1 MACRLLPFTAVNLS
15 AFHRLRPGSPRTA
28 IFSAILLACLTGSL
42 SAAAAAPE
50 VRTRQFDGLSLEYRL
65 QIENNPRVA
74 YDGQAFVRTV
84 GEKRIY
90 TVLLN
95 RAYFQREGG
104 EIFDRLSKKSE
115 PQRVREESNEG
126 IAALEGDWL
135 SLGRIPV
142 AELRAL
148 QIRLENAAWRDLHE
162 RCVAAHA
169 SARKARKDFV
179 QAFARARLASIE
191 EHEVSH
197 LIDLAR
203 GGDETSPAFARETE
217 LKAFYAEL
225 ARGGNPLDSMSQ
237 ALAGLLD
244 EVRRGRT
251 VDYSREKVAA
261 VLRFLRA
268 SPNLRPRI
276 PELLGA
282 DLSPRESGKV
292 LTIAGNRLLA
302 ENRP

>member
-1 MACRLLPFTAVNLS
+1 MKLS
-15 AFHRLRPGSPRTA
+15 AYHRLWPRSSRTA
-28 IFSAILLACLTGSL
+28 IFAAILLACLTASL
-42 SAAAAAPE
+42 SAAAAPPE
-50 VRTRQFDGLSLEYRL
+50 VKTRQFDGLTLEYRL

-74 YDGQAFVRTV
+74 YDGQAFVRTEA
-84 GEKRIY
+84 GKRIY

-95 RAYFQREGG
+95 RAYFEREGG
-104 EIFDRLSKKSE
+104 EIFDRLSKGSE
-115 PQRVREESNEG
+115 PQRDSPEAGEG
-126 IAALEGDWL
+126 IAVLETDWF
-135 SLGRIPV
+135 SPGHIPV
-142 AELRAL
+142 AGLRTL
-148 QIRLENAAWRDLHE
+148 QIQLENAAWRDLHE
-162 RCVAAHA
+162 RCVATQA
-169 SARKARKDFV
+169 SARKARRDFV
-179 QAFARARLASIE
+179 RAFARARLASIE

-203 GGDETSPAFARETE
+203 GGDEASPDFARETE

-268 SPNLRPRI
+268 SPNLRRRI
-276 PELLGA
+276 PELLRA
-282 DLSPRESGKV
+282 DGPPSGSAEV
-292 LTIAGNRLLA
+292 LAIAGNRLLA
-302 ENRP
+302 ENPPQ

>member
-1 MACRLLPFTAVNLS
+1 MHRSP
-15 AFHRLRPGSPRTA
+15 FHRLWPRSPRTA
-28 IFSAILLACLTGSL
+28 IFAAILLACLTASL
-42 SAAAAAPE
+42 SAAAASPE
-50 VRTRQFDGLSLEYRL
+50 VKTRQFDGLTLEYRL

-74 YDGQAFVRTV
+74 YDGQAFVRTE
-84 GEKRIY
+84 GGKRIY

-95 RAYFQREGG
+95 RAYFDREGG
-104 EIFDRLSKKSE
+104 EIFDRLSKGSE
-115 PQRVREESNEG
+115 PQRDRAETSEG
-126 IAALEGDWL
+126 LAVLEADGI

-142 AELRAL
+142 AKLRGL

-162 RCVAAHA
+162 RCVAAQA

-197 LIDLAR
+197 LIDLAS

-251 VDYSREKVAA
+251 VDYSREKVAT

-268 SPNLRPRI
+268 SPNLRGRI

-282 DLSPRESGKV
+282 DGSPRGSGEV
-292 LTIAGNRLLA
+292 LAIAGNRLLA
-302 ENRP
+302 ENRPQYSLK

>member
-1 MACRLLPFTAVNLS
+1 MKLS
-15 AFHRLRPGSPRTA
+15 AYHRIWPRSSRTA
-28 IFSAILLACLTGSL
+28 IFVAILMACLTASL
-42 SAAAAAPE
+42 SAAAAPPE
-50 VRTRQFDGLSLEYRL
+50 VKTRQFDGLTLEYRL

-74 YDGQAFVRTV
+74 HDGQAFVRTEA
-84 GEKRIY
+84 GKRIY

-95 RAYFQREGG
+95 RAYFEREGG
-104 EIFDRLSKKSE
+104 EIFDRLSKGSE
-115 PQRVREESNEG
+115 SRRESPEAGEG
-126 IAALEGDWL
+126 IAALEADWF
-135 SLGRIPV
+135 SPGHIPV

-148 QIRLENAAWRDLHE
+148 QIQLENAAWRELHE

-169 SARKARKDFV
+169 SARKARRDFV
-179 QAFARARLASIE
+179 RAFARARLASIE

-203 GGDETSPAFARETE
+203 GGDEASPDFARETE

-268 SPNLRPRI
+268 SPNLRRRI
-276 PELLGA
+276 PELLRA
-282 DLSPRESGKV
+282 DGPPSGSAEV
-292 LTIAGNRLLA
+292 LAIAGNRLLA
-302 ENRP
+302 ENPPQ